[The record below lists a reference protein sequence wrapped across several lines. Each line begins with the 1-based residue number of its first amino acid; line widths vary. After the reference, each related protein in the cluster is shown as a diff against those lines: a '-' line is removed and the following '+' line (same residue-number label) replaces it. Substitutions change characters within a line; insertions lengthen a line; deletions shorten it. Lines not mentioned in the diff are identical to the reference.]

1 MEPNWTQNGIKN
13 RSQLQHANFQK
24 SLKNHRKIN
33 TFGVP
38 RGRSWDRKSTKN
50 RSEKEVPKGAR
61 LGIDFGWIWD
71 GLGVQVE
78 PQNGPKFGKNRA
90 LKGIKILWT
99 ILCRFSS
106 RLGGQVGSPRPAK
119 DAPKGGLKGGK
130 FGTLYGF
137 PPRDSSGD
145 LSGNHF
151 GIDFGVILGSFWGHL
166 GVILGSSWNLFGVML
181 GPFSTPKSTP
191 EADPQS
197 PPQSPSQSPP
207 QSPSNC

>member
-24 SLKNHRKIN
+24 SLKNQRKIN

-71 GLGVQVE
+71 GFGVQVE

-119 DAPKGGLKGGK
+119 DAPKGGPKGGK
-130 FGTLYGF
+130 FGTLFGF
-137 PPRDSSGD
+137 PSGPLWGPLWGPFWDRFWGHPGIILGSSWG
-145 LSGNHF
+145 L
-151 GIDFGVILGSFWGHL
+151 FGVILGSFWGHVGTIFDPEIDPRSRPPESSPESFQLL
-166 GVILGSSWNLFGVML
+166 GLSLIHI
-181 GPFSTPKSTP
+181 
-191 EADPQS
+191 
-197 PPQSPSQSPP
+197 
-207 QSPSNC
+207 